1 MPTNNKTR
9 LPIPFINV
17 TMKNIN
23 NLTDDIYECLMDE
36 EYEEMSLKIKEI
48 NYIFRDLQKISQNQ
62 LKWNQLSSIKF

>member
-1 MPTNNKTR
+1 MPTDNKTR

-36 EYEEMSLKIKEI
+36 EYEEMNLKIKEI

-62 LKWNQLSSIKF
+62 LE

>member
-48 NYIFRDLQKISQNQ
+48 NYIFRDLQKISENQ

>member
-48 NYIFRDLQKISQNQ
+48 NYIFRDLQKISENQ
-62 LKWNQLSSIKF
+62 LK

>member
-1 MPTNNKTR
+1 MPTDNKTR

-36 EYEEMSLKIKEI
+36 EYEEMNLKIKEI
-48 NYIFRDLQKISQNQ
+48 NYIFRDLQKTSQNQ
-62 LKWNQLSSIKF
+62 LE

>member
-62 LKWNQLSSIKF
+62 LK

>member
-1 MPTNNKTR
+1 MPTDNKTR

-36 EYEEMSLKIKEI
+36 EYEEMNLKIKEI
-48 NYIFRDLQKISQNQ
+48 NYIFRDLQKTTENE
-62 LKWNQLSSIKF
+62 LK